1 MSRKYSEKEL
11 ELVRERGRD
20 RANVERNLLMQL
32 FEGFSQLTVSKDN
45 WDSICLIDESCSLE
59 EYINLTRADV
69 DDECISGS
77 EEVKLFYRVITA

>member
-1 MSRKYSEKEL
+1 MSRNIVKKNLNLFVKE
-11 ELVRERGRD
+11 GGD